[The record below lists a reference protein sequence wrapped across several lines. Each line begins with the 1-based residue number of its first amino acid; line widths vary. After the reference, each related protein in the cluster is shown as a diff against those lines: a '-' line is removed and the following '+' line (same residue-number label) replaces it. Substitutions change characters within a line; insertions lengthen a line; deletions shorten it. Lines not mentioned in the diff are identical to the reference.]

1 MCGVGPASNGL
12 DTATQNDRLEH
23 PADGNHDSRNDDDDD
38 DYDGIGEGKRYDL
51 INLRSTGNNGCN
63 SGVATTCATLS
74 LVDLAG
80 SEKGRAGGGRE
91 AQKGGSPPQ
100 VSGEG
105 RAAQE
110 KERLQINASLSALS
124 NCISCLGE
132 AQRTHVPFR
141 DNPLTR

>member
-1 MCGVGPASNGL
+1 MCGVGPASDGL
-12 DTATQNDRLEH
+12 DTSAQKNRREH
-23 PADGNHDSRNDDDDD
+23 PADGNYESRNDGDGGDG
-38 DYDGIGEGKRYDL
+38 GIGGGKRCEL
-51 INLRSTGNNGCN
+51 ASFRSTGNNGCD
-63 SGVATTCATLS
+63 SGVVTTRAKLS

-80 SEKGRAGGGRE
+80 SEKGRGWGGRE
-91 AQKGGSPPQ
+91 AQKDGSPSQ
-100 VSGEG
+100 VGEG

-110 KERLQINASLSALS
+110 RERLQINASLSALS